1 MMMDALPG
9 NRVVT
14 SIHPSYAPAE
24 QNQGAEAIERAI
36 ARFCI
41 PDDKTPTTPSED

>member
-1 MMMDALPG
+1 MMTDALPG

-14 SIHPSYAPAE
+14 SIHPSYASAE

-36 ARFCI
+36 ARFCT
-41 PDDKTPTTPSED
+41 PDEKIPTTPSED